1 MNTDPT
7 DSSEHDNLAGQ
18 SAAPESPVADYRQ
31 YYGLSED
38 PFRDDPEF
46 AFFGGGGRRAL
57 LEQLQH
63 LCQFSASLLAVLGKP
78 GVGKS
83 RVALELANSFQFD
96 DDICLLTAEPGAG
109 AEAVLGQMAR
119 HFALSVDD
127 NPSVGRLLAALRHFA
142 QIADEEDRLALT
154 IIDDAHH
161 LDEKTLGAL
170 ISLLQGQDSTG
181 RRLHI
186 VLFADSEMVTRL
198 DQFNM
203 HDVLIHDFDLAPL
216 SLEEATDYLN
226 FRMEMADYMGPELF
240 TEEKVEAWWRRAE
253 GRIPR
258 LHEQARRWL
267 LESVSARAR
276 SGGPGERRNALPLV
290 HIVVIAVLL
299 GLLLMVFIYQGDSE
313 TSEQESTTRLPESRE
328 AQTLTLSPNNEASNG
343 TGLESSAEPESAVET
358 VQRPESAAP
367 EQALPE
373 SPSPE
378 PSMEE
383 RPEISQPDEVSE
395 PDEASA
401 PAAGAETQTEQ
412 PSSERPTVAQAPS
425 LPDIPEDE
433 QVLLSWRASEY
444 TLQLL
449 GASSRASVDRYIEAQ
464 PNRGELLSFET
475 LRQGKPWFVVVTGR
489 YSSTES
495 ARAAIN
501 DLPEDQRKAG
511 PWPRRLG
518 ELHGEIRERRGL

>member
-1 MNTDPT
+1 MNTGPT
-7 DSSEHDNLAGQ
+7 DSSDQDGVAAQ
-18 SAAPESPVADYRQ
+18 SAIPDSPVADYRQ

-38 PFRDDPEF
+38 PFRNDPEF

-96 DDICLLTAEPGAG
+96 DEICLLAAEPGAG

-119 HFALSVDD
+119 HFALSVDE

-142 QIADEEDRLALT
+142 QVADEEDRLALT

-186 VLFADSEMVTRL
+186 VLFADSEMVSRL

-203 HDVLIHDFDLAPL
+203 HDVLIHDFELSPF

-240 TEEKVEAWWRRAE
+240 TEEKVEPWWRRAE
-253 GRIPR
+253 GRLPR

-267 LESVSARAR
+267 LESVSARAS
-276 SGGPGERRNALPLV
+276 SGMPGTRRNALPLV

-299 GLLLMVFIYQGDSE
+299 GVLLMVFIYQGDSE
-313 TSEQESTTRLPESRE
+313 TAERESTTRLPESRE
-328 AQTLTLSPNNEASNG
+328 TQTLTLSSNNEASNR
-343 TGLESSAEPESAVET
+343 TGPEPSAETTQTPTPVTPERA
-358 VQRPESAAP
+358 QPE
-367 EQALPE
+367 LL
-373 SPSPE
+373 SPE
-378 PSMEE
+378 PSVEE
-383 RPEISQPDEVSE
+383 RPETPQ
-395 PDEASA
+395 PDEASEPEEVSA
-401 PAAGAETQTEQ
+401 PAAQAETPAEQ
-412 PSSERPTVAQAPS
+412 PPSEESTVAQASS

-464 PNRGELLSFET
+464 PNREQLLSFET
-475 LRQGKPWFVVVTGR
+475 RRQGKPWFVVVTGR
-489 YSSTES
+489 YSGTES
-495 ARAAIN
+495 AREAIR
-501 DLPEDQRKAG
+501 DLPEEQRKAG
-511 PWPRRLG
+511 PWPRVMSDIH
-518 ELHGEIRERRGL
+518 EEIKESRGL

>member
-7 DSSEHDNLAGQ
+7 DSSELDNLAGQ

-31 YYGLSED
+31 HYGLSED

-170 ISLLQGQDSTG
+170 ISLLQGQDSSG

-186 VLFADSEMVTRL
+186 VLFAESEMVTRL

-203 HDVLIHDFDLAPL
+203 HDVLIHDFDLAPF

-226 FRMEMADYMGPELF
+226 FRMEMADYVGPELF
-240 TEEKVEAWWRRAE
+240 AEEKVEPWWRRAE
-253 GRIPR
+253 GRLPR

-267 LESVSARAR
+267 LESVSTRAS
-276 SGGPGERRNALPLV
+276 SGRPGGRRNALPLV

-299 GLLLMVFIYQGDSE
+299 GVLLMVFIYQGDSD
-313 TSEQESTTRLPESRE
+313 TSERESTTRLPESRE
-328 AQTLTLSPNNEASNG
+328 TQTLTLSSNNEASNR
-343 TGLESSAEPESAVET
+343 TEPEPATESEPATET
-358 VQRPESAAP
+358 VQTPEPAAP
-367 EQALPE
+367 ERAQPE

-378 PSMEE
+378 PSVEE
-383 RPEISQPDEVSE
+383 RPETPQ
-395 PDEASA
+395 PDEASEPEETSA
-401 PAAGAETQTEQ
+401 PAAQAETPAEQ
-412 PSSERPTVAQAPS
+412 PPSEEPAVAQASS

-433 QVLLSWRASEY
+433 QVLLSWPSSAY

-449 GASSRASVDRYIEAQ
+449 GASSRASVDEFVRAQ
-464 PNRGELLSFET
+464 SNRGRLLVFES
-475 LRQGKPWFVVVTGR
+475 RRNGKPWFVVVTGR
-489 YSSTES
+489 YSGPEA
-495 ARAAIN
+495 ARAAI
-501 DLPEDQRKAG
+501 DALPEAQRKAG
-511 PWPRRLG
+511 PWPRSMSG
-518 ELHGEIRERRGL
+518 IQEEIEQLRTP

>member
-1 MNTDPT
+1 MNTGPT
-7 DSSEHDNLAGQ
+7 DSSDQDGVAAQ
-18 SAAPESPVADYRQ
+18 SAIPDSPVADYRQ

-38 PFRDDPEF
+38 PFRNDPEF

-96 DDICLLTAEPGAG
+96 DEICLLAAEPGAG

-119 HFALSVDD
+119 HFALSVDE

-142 QIADEEDRLALT
+142 QVADEEDRLALT

-186 VLFADSEMVTRL
+186 VLFADSEMVSRL

-203 HDVLIHDFDLAPL
+203 HDVLIHDFELMPL

-240 TEEKVEAWWRRAE
+240 TEEKVEPWWRRAE
-253 GRIPR
+253 GRLPR

-267 LESVSARAR
+267 LESVSARAS
-276 SGGPGERRNALPLV
+276 SGMPGTRRNALPLV

-299 GLLLMVFIYQGDSE
+299 GVLLMVFIYQGDSE
-313 TSEQESTTRLPESRE
+313 TAERESTTRLPESRE
-328 AQTLTLSPNNEASNG
+328 TQTLTLSSSKEASNR
-343 TGLESSAEPESAVET
+343 TEM
-358 VQRPESAAP
+358 
-367 EQALPE
+367 
-373 SPSPE
+373 E
-378 PSMEE
+378 PSTETTQTPTPVTPERAQPELLSSEPLEAEVEE
-383 RPEISQPDEVSE
+383 PLSDATSEPDEVSAPPTQLDPPAEQALSEE
-395 PDEASA
+395 PAI
-401 PAAGAETQTEQ
+401 T
-412 PSSERPTVAQAPS
+412 RPPS
-425 LPDIPEDE
+425 LPDLPDDE

-449 GASSRASVDRYIEAQ
+449 GASSRESVDRYIDEQ
-464 PNRGELLSFET
+464 SNREKLLSFET
-475 LRQGKPWFVVVTGR
+475 RRQGKPWFVVVAGR
-489 YSSTES
+489 YPS
-495 ARAAIN
+495 AEAAREAISE
-501 DLPEDQRKAG
+501 LPEAQRKAG
-511 PWPRRLG
+511 PWPRRVS
-518 ELHGEIRERRGL
+518 ELQSEIESVRDL